1 MSASG
6 KMPQGGGRMRGG
18 VREPHMSR
26 EDMKKSLGKGSTVW
40 RLFRFIFKNYKF
52 RFGVVLVCIV
62 ISALATLAS
71 SLFTK
76 TLIDDYITP
85 LLSQAVPD
93 FSPLVVALVKLAAVL
108 LVGVA
113 ASYSYNLIMIFV
125 GQGTMLKLRQSLF
138 SHMEDLPL
146 SYFDSHSHGDIMSVY
161 TNDVDTLRQVIGNT
175 VPNLFQSLI
184 TLISTF
190 VSMVVLSM
198 PLTLVSILMAALT
211 VRVTTAL
218 GKISRAHFV
227 ERQKALGAVNGFIE
241 EMVSGQRVVK
251 VYCHEKKAVEDFSV
265 LNERL
270 RSSAY
275 NANKIGSMV
284 MPINGNIG
292 NLGYV
297 LTAVVG
303 ALIAIGGLTAWYM
316 SGIGG
321 ATLTLG
327 TLVAFL
333 SLQKNF
339 TRPISSISNE
349 INSIAMASAGTD
361 RVYSL
366 LDEPQEVD
374 EGKVTLVNT
383 TVAPD
388 GSLVESPVRTGSWA
402 WKAVGL
408 SGQPSTPLRP
418 PGGLRGVPLRLP
430 ESLRSESPVAAEGDL
445 ASGLA
450 SPGRSHPRLVRG
462 RGPLAEQVGG
472 AERSEESG
480 LSEPDADDAGA
491 EGRPAT
497 LTPLQGLVSLED
509 VDFSYVEGKQV
520 LFDISLT
527 AYPGQKIAFVGGT
540 GAGKTT
546 ITNLINRFYEIQE
559 GTITYDGFDIRRIDK
574 DSLRRSLGIVLQET
588 RLFSA
593 SVLDNIRYGRLD
605 ATDEECREAARLV
618 YADSFIRRLPQGYD
632 TILAADGGNLSQG
645 ERQLLA
651 IARAAVANPPVLIL
665 DEATSSIDTRTEKL
679 IQKGMD
685 SLMKGRTTFVIAH
698 RLSTVQNANYIMV
711 MDRGRI
717 IERGRH
723 DELLAQKGKY
733 YELYTGNQIT
743 A

>member
-1 MSASG
+1 MSASS
-6 KMPQGGGRMRGG
+6 KMSPGGGRMRGG

-26 EDMKKSLGKGSTVW
+26 AELKKSLGKGSTVW
-40 RLFRFIFKNYKF
+40 RLFGFIFKNYKI
-52 RFGVVLVCIV
+52 RFAVVLACIV
-62 ISALATLAS
+62 VSALTTLAS
-71 SLFTK
+71 SLFTR

-85 LLSQAVPD
+85 MLSQSVPD
-93 FSPLVVALVKLAAVL
+93 YSPLAVALLKLAVVL

-125 GQGTMLKLRQSLF
+125 GQGTMLKLRQGLF

-184 TLISTF
+184 TLVSTF
-190 VSMVVLSM
+190 ISMVVLSL
-198 PLTLVSILMAALT
+198 PLTLVSVLMAVLT
-211 VRVTTAL
+211 VRVTARL
-218 GKISRAHFV
+218 GSISRKYVAD
-227 ERQKALGAVNGFIE
+227 RQRSLGAVNGFIE

-251 VYCHEKKAVEDFSV
+251 VYCHEKRAVEDFAV
-265 LNERL
+265 LNEQL

-303 ALIAIGGLTAWYM
+303 ALIALGGVTAWYL

-374 EGKVTLVNT
+374 NGNVTLVNT
-383 TVAPD
+383 SVSPNGYLTVN
-388 GSLVESPVRTGSWA
+388 ESRTGTWA
-402 WKAVGL
+402 WKAKG
-408 SGQPSTPLRP
+408 
-418 PGGLRGVPLRLP
+418 
-430 ESLRSESPVAAEGDL
+430 EE
-445 ASGLA
+445 
-450 SPGRSHPRLVRG
+450 LV
-462 RGPLAEQVGG
+462 
-472 AERSEESG
+472 
-480 LSEPDADDAGA
+480 
-491 EGRPAT
+491 
-497 LTPLQGLVSLED
+497 PLQGLVSLKD

-559 GTITYDGFDIRRIDK
+559 GTITYDGFNIRDIEK

-588 RLFSA
+588 CLFSA
-593 SVLDNIRYGRLD
+593 SVIDNIRYGRLD
-605 ATDEECREAARLV
+605 ATDEECRAAARLV

-632 TILAADGGNLSQG
+632 TVLAADGGNLSQG

-651 IARAAVANPPVLIL
+651 IARAAVADPPVLIL

-711 MDRGRI
+711 LDHGHI